1 MNKTININLAGTFFH
16 IDEDAYLKLQRY
28 LEAIKR
34 SFTDSQGRDEI
45 VTDIEAR
52 IAELFTEKMEH
63 DKQVIGN
70 KEVDEVIAV
79 MGQPEDY
86 LVDEEIFEDQP
97 KGNQN
102 RKVAKQLFRDTKNKY
117 IGGVCSGLGH
127 YLNIDAIWVRLLFI
141 LFTIFSG
148 FGIIVYILFWI
159 LVPEAATTA
168 QKLSMKGEPVNI
180 SNIEKKIKESIE
192 TVEEKVKNVDYDK
205 VQENV
210 KKNSKGFF
218 DVIGDI
224 ILFMFKIFAKF
235 IGIILIIV
243 GASALVGL
251 FIGFLTAGI
260 TDIIHLPGVDFVD
273 IFNTTGTPLWLISTV
288 TFFAVGIPFFFI
300 FYLGLKI
307 LVDNLKS
314 IGNVAKFSLL
324 GLWLLSVVAAIAIGL
339 RQASEYAYTGTVSST
354 EMLRIDTED
363 ILMIKMTETED
374 YDNRYYRNSDFDI
387 IVDDDDTKKIYSEDV
402 IFDIKASE
410 DDQTY
415 LKIRKEAQGR
425 SYKDARERAESINY
439 NYSLAGNTLQLDDFL
454 TTAYQNKFRDQ
465 EVDMVLYIPVG
476 TVITLDDTAYGSIG
490 RRTKNNKDYGRYRMV
505 NHTWKMNSD
514 GILECLDCE
523 YDESYDDDKSG
534 RIIIDE
540 EGIDIDIKEGDERF
554 EMKINTD
561 SIKIKTT

>member
-45 VTDIEAR
+45 ITDIEAR

-97 KGNQN
+97 KGSQN
-102 RKVAKQLFRDTKNKY
+102 RKGAKQLFRDTGNKY

-192 TVEEKVKNVDYDK
+192 TVEEKVKSVDYDK
-205 VQENV
+205 VQEDV

-273 IFNTTGTPLWLISTV
+273 IFNTTGTPLWLISIV

-339 RQASEYAYTGTVSST
+339 RQASEYAYTGTVSNT
-354 EMLRIDTED
+354 EMLRIDSED

-402 IFDIKASE
+402 IFDIKPSE
-410 DDQTY
+410 DDQAY

-490 RRTKNNKDYGRYRMV
+490 RRTKNDKDYGRYRMV

-534 RIIIDE
+534 KIIIDE

-554 EMKINTD
+554 EMKIKTD
-561 SIKIKTT
+561 TIKIKTT

>member
-45 VTDIEAR
+45 ITDIEAR

-97 KGNQN
+97 KSSQN
-102 RKVAKQLFRDTKNKY
+102 RKGAKQLFRDTENKY

-192 TVEEKVKNVDYDK
+192 TVEEKVKNVNYDK
-205 VQENV
+205 VQEDV

-273 IFNTTGTPLWLISTV
+273 IFNTTGTPLWLISIV

-354 EMLRIDTED
+354 EMLRIDSED

-402 IFDIKASE
+402 IFDIKPSE
-410 DDQTY
+410 DDQAY

-439 NYSLAGNTLQLDDFL
+439 SYSLAGNTLQLDDFL

-490 RRTKNNKDYGRYRMV
+490 RRTKNDKDYGRYRMV
-505 NHTWKMNSD
+505 NHTWKMNS
-514 GILECLDCE
+514 GGVLECLDCD

-534 RIIIDE
+534 KIIIDE

-554 EMKINTD
+554 EMKIKTD
-561 SIKIKTT
+561 TIKIKTT